1 MASKEL
7 QAIIDVFRSRPV
19 LGEFSIEELRA
30 QMEADS
36 TQFPLA
42 PDVRCQPVAAGG
54 VPAEW
59 VTTPESVEERVIY
72 YLHGGGYVAGSITT
86 HREMASRLARA
97 AKARVLLI
105 DYQLAPEHP
114 FPAAVEDA
122 VAGYR
127 WLLSSGVKPTRV
139 AIAGESAGGGLSV
152 ATLVALRDAL
162 EPLPAAAV
170 AVSPWVDMQAVGESM
185 VSRAAVDP
193 LLQRDMLLEM
203 ARNYLG
209 NADPRTPLA
218 SPIHADL
225 AGLPPLLIQVGTA
238 EVLYDDATRLTERAE
253 SAGVEVVLEPWEDMI
268 HMWPAFAAMLPEG
281 QQAIDRIGEFVQ
293 KHTS

>member
-7 QAIIDVFRSRPV
+7 QAVIDVFRSRPV
-19 LGEFSIEELRA
+19 LTEFSVEELRA
-30 QMEADS
+30 QMEADA

-54 VPAEW
+54 IPAEW
-59 VTTPESVEERVIY
+59 VTTAESVEERVIY
-72 YLHGGGYVAGSITT
+72 YLHGGGYVAGSINT
-86 HREMASRLARA
+86 HRELASRLARA

-105 DYQLAPEHP
+105 DYRLAPEHP

-122 VAGYR
+122 VTGYR
-127 WLLSSGVKPTRV
+127 WLLSSGIKPARV

-152 ATLVALRDAL
+152 ATLVSLRDAL

-170 AVSPWVDMQAVGESM
+170 AVSPWVDMEALGKSM
-185 VSRAAVDP
+185 VSRAAADP

-238 EVLYDDATRLTERAE
+238 EVLYDDARRLAERAE

>member
-7 QAIIDVFRSRPV
+7 QKIIDVLRSRKV
-19 LGEFSIEELRA
+19 VSEFSIEELRA
-30 QMEADS
+30 QMEADA

-42 PDVRCQPVAAGG
+42 PDVRCQPVDAGG
-54 VPAEW
+54 APAEW
-59 VTTPESVEERVIY
+59 VTTAESVEERVIY
-72 YLHGGGYVAGSITT
+72 YLHGGGYAAGSITT

-105 DYQLAPEHP
+105 DYRLAPEHP
-114 FPAAVEDA
+114 FPAAVEDS
-122 VAGYR
+122 VTGYR
-127 WLLSSGVKPTRV
+127 WLLSGGVKPARV
-139 AIAGESAGGGLSV
+139 AIAGESAGGGLTV

-162 EPLPAAAV
+162 ESLPAAAV
-170 AVSPWVDMQAVGESM
+170 AVSPWVDMEAAGES
-185 VSRAAVDP
+185 VVTRAASDP
-193 LLQRDMLLEM
+193 AAQRDMLLAM
-203 ARNYLG
+203 AKNYLG

-238 EVLYDDATRLTERAE
+238 EVLYDDARRLAERAE
-253 SAGVEVVLEPWEDMI
+253 SAGVEVVFEPWEDMI
-268 HMWPAFAAMLPEG
+268 HMWHFFAAMLPEG

>member
-1 MASKEL
+1 MISKEL
-7 QAIIDVFRSRPV
+7 QELIDVFRSRPV
-19 LGEFSIEELRA
+19 LAKFSVEELRA

-42 PDVRCQPVAAGG
+42 PDVRCQPVDAGG
-54 VPAEW
+54 IPAEW

-72 YLHGGGYVAGSITT
+72 YLHGGGYVSGSITT
-86 HREMASRLARA
+86 HRELASRLARA
-97 AKARVLLI
+97 AKARLLLI
-105 DYQLAPEHP
+105 GYRLAPEHP
-114 FPAAVEDA
+114 FPAAVEDS

-127 WLLSSGVKPTRV
+127 WLLSSGVKPARV

-152 ATLVALRDAL
+152 ATLVALRDAS

-170 AVSPWVDMQAVGESM
+170 AVSPWVDMEAVGESM
-185 VSRAAVDP
+185 VSKAAADP

-203 ARNYLG
+203 ARIYLG
-209 NADPRTPLA
+209 NTDPHTPLA

-225 AGLPPLLIQVGTA
+225 TGLPPLLIQVGTA
-238 EVLYDDATRLTERAE
+238 EVLHDDAKRLAERAE

>member
-253 SAGVEVVLEPWEDMI
+253 SADVEVVLEPWEDMI

>member
-7 QAIIDVFRSRPV
+7 QKIIDAFRSQPA
-19 LGEFSIEELRA
+19 LGELTIEEMRA
-30 QMEADS
+30 QMEADF
-36 TQFPLA
+36 TQLPLA
-42 PDVRCQPVAAGG
+42 TDVRCQPVDAGG

-72 YLHGGGYVAGSITT
+72 YLHGGAYVGGSITT
-86 HREMASRLARA
+86 HRELASRLARA

-105 DYQLAPEHP
+105 GYRLAPEHP

-122 VAGYR
+122 MTGYR
-127 WLLSSGVKPTRV
+127 WLLSSGVKPGQV

-152 ATLVALRDAL
+152 ANLVALRDAL

-170 AVSPWVDMQAVGESM
+170 AISPWADMEALGESM
-185 VSRAAVDP
+185 VTKAAVDP
-193 LLQRDMLLEM
+193 LLQRDNLLKM
-203 ARNYLG
+203 ARTYLG
-209 NADPRTPLA
+209 DTDPRTPLA

-238 EVLYDDATRLTERAE
+238 EVLYDDATRLAERAE
-253 SAGVEVVLEPWEDMI
+253 SAGVEVVFEPWEDMI
-268 HMWPAFAAMLPEG
+268 HMWHAFAHMLPEG

-293 KHTS
+293 KHTG

>member
-7 QAIIDVFRSRPV
+7 QAVIDVFRSRPV
-19 LGEFSIEELRA
+19 LTEFSVEELRA
-30 QMEADS
+30 QMEADA

-54 VPAEW
+54 IPAEW
-59 VTTPESVEERVIY
+59 VTTAESVEERVIY
-72 YLHGGGYVAGSITT
+72 YLHGGGYVAGSINT
-86 HREMASRLARA
+86 HRELASRLARA

-105 DYQLAPEHP
+105 DYRLAPEHP
-114 FPAAVEDA
+114 FPTAVEDA
-122 VAGYR
+122 VTGYH
-127 WLLSSGVKPTRV
+127 WLMSRGVKPARV
-139 AIAGESAGGGLSV
+139 TIAGESAGGGLSV

-170 AVSPWVDMQAVGESM
+170 TVSPWADMEALGKSM
-185 VSRAAVDP
+185 VSRAAADP

-238 EVLYDDATRLTERAE
+238 EVLYDDARRLAERAE

>member
-209 NADPRTPLA
+209 NAEPRTPLA

>member
-7 QAIIDVFRSRPV
+7 QAIIDASRSRPA
-19 LGEFSIEELRA
+19 LGELTIEEMRA
-30 QMEADS
+30 QMEADL

-42 PDVRCQPVAAGG
+42 PDVRCQPVDAGS

-72 YLHGGGYVAGSITT
+72 YLHGGGYVGGSITT
-86 HREMASRLARA
+86 NREMASRLARA

-105 DYQLAPEHP
+105 GYRLAPEHP
-114 FPAAVEDA
+114 FPAAVEDSMT
-122 VAGYR
+122 GYR
-127 WLLSSGVKPTRV
+127 WLLSNGVKPARV

-170 AVSPWVDMQAVGESM
+170 AVSPWVDMEALGESM
-185 VSRAAVDP
+185 VTKAVLDP

-203 ARNYLG
+203 ARAYLG
-209 NADPRTPLA
+209 NANPRTPLA

-238 EVLYDDATRLTERAE
+238 EVLYDDARRLAERAE
-253 SAGVEVVLEPWEDMI
+253 SAGVEVILEPWEDMI
-268 HMWPAFAAMLPEG
+268 HMWHAFAHMLPEG
-281 QQAIDRIGEFVQ
+281 QQAIDRIGAFVQ
-293 KHTS
+293 KHTG

>member
-7 QAIIDVFRSRPV
+7 QEIIDAFRSQPA
-19 LGEFSIEELRA
+19 LGELTIEEMRA
-30 QMEADS
+30 QMEADF
-36 TQFPLA
+36 TQLPLA
-42 PDVRCQPVAAGG
+42 PHVRCQPVDAGG

-72 YLHGGGYVAGSITT
+72 YLHGGAYVGGSITT
-86 HREMASRLARA
+86 HRELASRLARA
-97 AKARVLLI
+97 AKARVFLI
-105 DYQLAPEHP
+105 GYRLAPEHP
-114 FPAAVEDA
+114 FPAAVEDSMT
-122 VAGYR
+122 GYR
-127 WLLSSGVKPTRV
+127 WLLSSGVKPARV

-170 AVSPWVDMQAVGESM
+170 AVSPWADMEALGESM
-185 VSRAAVDP
+185 VTRAAVDP
-193 LLQRDMLLEM
+193 LLQRDALLEM
-203 ARNYLG
+203 ARTYLG
-209 NADPRTPLA
+209 DTDPRTPLA

-238 EVLYDDATRLTERAE
+238 EVLYDDATRLAERAE
-253 SAGVEVVLEPWEDMI
+253 SAGVEVVFEPWEDMI
-268 HMWPAFAAMLPEG
+268 HMWHAFAHMLPEG

-293 KHTS
+293 KHTG